1 MPTGPRSAGARPVP
15 ILGSVGA
22 AFPYGTNICCSPR
35 PRSVGTAR
43 GRPQSPAWSC
53 GPKSRAVPWGG
64 HCHPDSP
71 LPPHLRVP
79 PAPRR
84 AAPRTHGRSIPR
96 SVGSAV
102 GFPRWRGDR
111 GGRGGRVGC
120 TAASLEIRRRN
131 SCRRQDKRDLLSAR
145 PRTALQPQGRARR
158 PPGAGG
164 GPPPPHAPKRG
175 GPGGGLAPSR
185 GPPGAAGAKRA
196 EGWALGGG
204 AGGWRGGAS
213 CCSRWWL
220 GAAWGCRPPWPHGA
234 VSLQQDCSRRK
245 QCPAAPGAP
254 HPCKSPLRHPL
265 GAQRPRQPQPSPC
278 TPAPRA
284 VLSFCTLLHGAAHLC
299 TLLHTLH
306 AAPHPTLLH
315 SPARSCVLLHTS
327 VLPPSPAVCTLQAP
341 ARSTCFCTSLLL
353 PPTSTCPAHHCTPLH
368 APLSFAHPVHAVP
381 CTALHAIAC
390 STRPCT
396 CCALAALAHRCTL
409 HAVSQP
415 CPLHTL
421 HAVQALL
428 HARCSPTQP
437 CTPLQAPR
445 GLPHPRPPL
454 HTAVGAQHAL
464 SMQVPPPGCCREPGT
479 EVGAMGRAS

>member
-1 MPTGPRSAGARPVP
+1 MTYFLPGPAPR
-15 ILGSVGA
+15 
-22 AFPYGTNICCSPR
+22 CSPR
-35 PRSVGTAR
+35 A
-43 GRPQSPAWSC
+43 
-53 GPKSRAVPWGG
+53 G
-64 HCHPDSP
+64 HGAH
-71 LPPHLRVP
+71 R
-79 PAPRR
+79 
-84 AAPRTHGRSIPR
+84 
-96 SVGSAV
+96 
-102 GFPRWRGDR
+102 
-111 GGRGGRVGC
+111 GRVGG
-120 TAASLEIRRRN
+120 LHRR
-131 SCRRQDKRDLLSAR
+131 
-145 PRTALQPQGRARR
+145 T
-158 PPGAGG
+158 PPNGAGLEG
-164 GPPPPHAPKRG
+164 G
-175 GPGGGLAPSR
+175 SR
-185 GPPGAAGAKRA
+185 RAGAPPVPLGRSGRRA
-196 EGWALGGG
+196 GRWGVALGGG
-204 AGGWRGGAS
+204 AAVRAAAPGGGWGQRGGA
-213 CCSRWWL
+213 
-220 GAAWGCRPPWPHGA
+220 APPWPHGA

-368 APLSFAHPVHAVP
+368 APLSFAHPVHAAP

-409 HAVSQP
+409 HAVPQP

-445 GLPHPRPPL
+445 GLAHPRPPL

-464 SMQVPPPGCCREPGT
+464 SMQAPPRDAAGSPALRWAPWGAHRSPPPSRRGPPARGSGG
-479 EVGAMGRAS
+479 GAHSAGAGRSLMELR